1 MTTTA
6 EQLRRGFENYAKSM
20 APPVSNIARV
30 KSVDEAEGTCVL
42 IDEDDQEFL
51 DVRLKP
57 VLSDNKSFLQIPK
70 VGTFVLAV
78 RVEDDDDWM
87 VIACDEVDKFLWIV
101 GDTKL
106 ELTDKI
112 CMEANN
118 QNLLSLLE
126 RLFTVLDRGY
136 QTNAGVTIQLVLQ
149 PQFELIKQDF
159 KKLLK

>member
-1 MTTTA
+1 MVTP
-6 EQLRRGFENYAKSM
+6 ERIRKGLEDFSRRM
-20 APPVSNIARV
+20 APPVSNVAKV
-30 KSVDEAEGTCVL
+30 KSVNESEGTCVL

-51 DVRLKP
+51 EVRIKP

-78 RVEDDDDWM
+78 RIEDDDDWM
-87 VIACDEVDKFLWIV
+87 VIACDEVEKFLWIV

-112 CMEANN
+112 CMEAGN
-118 QNLLSLLE
+118 QNLLNLME

-136 QTNAGVTIQLVLQ
+136 KTNTGVTIDLVLK

>member
-1 MTTTA
+1 
-6 EQLRRGFENYAKSM
+6 M
-20 APPVSNIARV
+20 APPVSNVAKV
-30 KSVDEAEGTCVL
+30 KSVNESEGTCVL

-51 DVRLKP
+51 EVRIKP

-78 RVEDDDDWM
+78 RIEDDDDWM
-87 VIACDEVDKFLWIV
+87 VIACDEVEKFLWIV

-112 CMEANN
+112 CMEAGN
-118 QNLLSLLE
+118 QNLLNLME

-136 QTNAGVTIQLVLQ
+136 KTNTGVTIDLVLK

>member
-1 MTTTA
+1 MTTTP
-6 EQLRRGFENYAKSM
+6 EQIRRGFENFARSM
-20 APPVSNIARV
+20 APPVSNIAIV
-30 KSVDEAEGTCVL
+30 KSVDENEGTCVL
-42 IDEDDQEFL
+42 IDEDEQEFL

-70 VGTFVLAV
+70 IGTFVLAV
-78 RVEDDDDWM
+78 RIEDDDDWM
-87 VIACDEVDKFLWIV
+87 IIACDEVDKFLWIV
-101 GDTKL
+101 GDTKI

-112 CMEANN
+112 CIEANN
-118 QNLLSLLE
+118 QNLLNLME

-136 QTNAGVTIQLVLQ
+136 QTNTGVTIQLVLQ

>member
-1 MTTTA
+1 MTTA
-6 EQLRRGFENYAKSM
+6 EQLRQGFSNFAKSM
-20 APPVSNIARV
+20 APPVSNIAVV
-30 KSVDEAEGTCVL
+30 KSVNEEEGTCVL
-42 IDEDDQEFL
+42 IDEDEQEFL

-70 VGTFVLAV
+70 IGTFVLAV

-101 GDTKL
+101 GKTKI

-118 QNLLSLLE
+118 QNLLNLME
-126 RLFTVLDRGY
+126 RLFSVLDRGY
-136 QTNAGVTIQLVLQ
+136 QTNTGVTIQLVLQ
-149 PQFELIKQDF
+149 AQFELIKQDF

>member
-1 MTTTA
+1 MTTA
-6 EQLRRGFENYAKSM
+6 EQLRRGFDSYARSM

-30 KSVDEAEGTCVL
+30 KSVDEEEGTCIL

-57 VLSDNKSFLQIPK
+57 VLSENKSFLQIPK

-101 GDTKL
+101 GNTKL

-118 QNLLSLLE
+118 QNLLSLME

-136 QTNAGVTIQLVLQ
+136 QTNTGVTIQLVLQ

>member
-1 MTTTA
+1 MATP
-6 EQLRRGFENYAKSM
+6 EQIRDAFAKMAKSQ
-20 APPVSNIARV
+20 APAVSNIAKV
-30 KSVDEAEGTCVL
+30 KSVDEDEGTCVL

-57 VLSDNKSFLQIPK
+57 VLTENQSFLQIPK
-70 VGTFVLAV
+70 IGTFVLAV

-87 VIACDEVDKFLWIV
+87 VIACDEVEKFLWIV
-101 GDTKL
+101 GNTKL

-118 QNLLSLLE
+118 QNLLNLME

-136 QTNAGVTIQLVLQ
+136 KTNTGVTIQLVLQ
-149 PQFELIKQDF
+149 PQFEIIKQDF

>member
-1 MTTTA
+1 MPTP
-6 EQLRRGFENYAKSM
+6 QQIRDGFAAIARSQ
-20 APPVSNIARV
+20 APAVSNIARV
-30 KSVDEAEGTCVL
+30 KSVDEAEGTCIL

-57 VLSDNKSFLQIPK
+57 VLTENQSFLQIPK
-70 VGTFVLAV
+70 IGTFVLAV

-87 VIACDEVDKFLWIV
+87 VIACDEVEKFLWIV
-101 GDTKL
+101 GNTKL

-112 CMEANN
+112 CMEAGN
-118 QNLLSLLE
+118 QNLLNLLE

-136 QTNAGVTIQLVLQ
+136 KTNTGVTIQLVLQ
-149 PQFELIKQDF
+149 TQFEMIKQDF

>member
-1 MTTTA
+1 MSTP
-6 EQLRRGFENYAKSM
+6 EQIRKGFEHFARSM

-30 KSVDEAEGTCVL
+30 KSVNEDEGTCIL
-42 IDEDDQEFL
+42 IDEDDQEYME
-51 DVRLKP
+51 VRLKP
-57 VLSDNKSFLQIPK
+57 ILSENKIFLQIQK

-87 VIACDEVDKFLWIV
+87 VIACDEVEKFLWIV
-101 GDTKL
+101 GTTKL

-118 QNLLSLLE
+118 QNLLNLLE

-136 QTNAGVTIQLVLQ
+136 QTNTGVTIQLVLQ
-149 PQFELIKQDF
+149 PQFEVLKQDF